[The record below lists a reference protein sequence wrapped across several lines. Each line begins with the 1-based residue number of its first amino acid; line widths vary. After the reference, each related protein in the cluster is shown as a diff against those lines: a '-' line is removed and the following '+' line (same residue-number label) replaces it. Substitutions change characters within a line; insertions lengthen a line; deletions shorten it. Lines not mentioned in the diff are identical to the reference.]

1 MSEEQKEF
9 WILGEHYRF
18 ETPLYTA
25 IGKLVGLTDSELI
38 WSKPAF
44 PRDTAGIQLNYHDET
59 KHIVNAKEFIV
70 SRAQVC
76 GAGLWEPA

>member
-1 MSEEQKEF
+1 MSEQKEF
-9 WILGEHYRF
+9 YELGEHYRF

-38 WSKPAF
+38 WEKPAF
-44 PRDTAGIQLNYHDET
+44 PRDSAGITLIYNDET
-59 KHIVNAKEFIV
+59 KHIVQAKQFIV